1 MKIDLKELGKRI
13 KLTRKGQDLTQ
24 EMLAE
29 KAGVSQHYIYEIE
42 AGRKAMSIHSFASLT
57 TALDVSADYLLFGD
71 GQRIFDVDT
80 PAHHNNHPRPA
91 TAGRRP
97 GTAVPG
103 STERGR
109 HRTLTAAPDPL
120 PPRPAGPAAACCLRS
135 CHAAAGTR
143 RKLPSCPPTRP
154 VLASSHPRR

>member
-57 TALDVSADYLLFGD
+57 TD

-80 PAHHNNHPRPA
+80 PAHHNNQLMEIAAELNPSQRDHVLEILEVM
-91 TAGRRP
+91 
-97 GTAVPG
+97 VPYI
-103 STERGR
+103 
-109 HRTLTAAPDPL
+109 
-120 PPRPAGPAAACCLRS
+120 
-135 CHAAAGTR
+135 
-143 RKLPSCPPTRP
+143 KN
-154 VLASSHPRR
+154 

>member
-57 TALDVSADYLLFGD
+57 TALDVSADYLYLVMGKEYLML
-71 GQRIFDVDT
+71 I
-80 PAHHNNHPRPA
+80 PRLI
-91 TAGRRP
+91 TIIN
-97 GTAVPG
+97 
-103 STERGR
+103 
-109 HRTLTAAPDPL
+109 
-120 PPRPAGPAAACCLRS
+120 
-135 CHAAAGTR
+135 
-143 RKLPSCPPTRP
+143 
-154 VLASSHPRR
+154 

>member
-29 KAGVSQHYIYEIE
+29 
-42 AGRKAMSIHSFASLT
+42 KAMSIHSFASLT

-80 PAHHNNHPRPA
+80 PAHHNNQLMEIAAELNPSQRDHVLEILEVM
-91 TAGRRP
+91 
-97 GTAVPG
+97 VPYI
-103 STERGR
+103 
-109 HRTLTAAPDPL
+109 
-120 PPRPAGPAAACCLRS
+120 
-135 CHAAAGTR
+135 
-143 RKLPSCPPTRP
+143 KN
-154 VLASSHPRR
+154 

>member
-57 TALDVSADYLLFGD
+57 TALVVSADYLLFGD

-80 PAHHNNHPRPA
+80 PAHHNNQLMEIAAELNPSQRDHVLEILEVM
-91 TAGRRP
+91 
-97 GTAVPG
+97 VPYI
-103 STERGR
+103 
-109 HRTLTAAPDPL
+109 
-120 PPRPAGPAAACCLRS
+120 
-135 CHAAAGTR
+135 
-143 RKLPSCPPTRP
+143 KN
-154 VLASSHPRR
+154 

>member
-57 TALDVSADYLLFGD
+57 TALDVSADYLLFG
-71 GQRIFDVDT
+71 V
-80 PAHHNNHPRPA
+80 NNL
-91 TAGRRP
+91 
-97 GTAVPG
+97 V
-103 STERGR
+103 
-109 HRTLTAAPDPL
+109 LIDPSV
-120 PPRPAGPAAACCLRS
+120 RC
-135 CHAAAGTR
+135 
-143 RKLPSCPPTRP
+143 K
-154 VLASSHPRR
+154 VSHFIYNCFFYS